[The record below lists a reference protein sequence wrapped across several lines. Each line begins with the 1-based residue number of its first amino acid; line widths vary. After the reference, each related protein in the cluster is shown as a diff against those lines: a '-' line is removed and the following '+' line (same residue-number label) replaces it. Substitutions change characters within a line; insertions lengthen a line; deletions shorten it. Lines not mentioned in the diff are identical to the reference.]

1 MCERVFVLNKGEQIY
16 DGNFND
22 LIKSVNPKRKF
33 VYELSDHY
41 DLNAI
46 NSLHDEFDFIIKDNV
61 VTAEL
66 SEDLLN
72 QLLIKLLNINSP
84 KTLSFE
90 ELPVEETLRNFF
102 ENPKKYLK

>member
-1 MCERVFVLNKGEQIY
+1 MNSLLNKGEQIY
-16 DGNFND
+16 DGNFNN

-33 VYELSDHY
+33 IYELSDTKN
-41 DLNAI
+41 LNSI
-46 NSLHDEFDFIIKDNV
+46 KKLNTKFDFIIKDNV
-61 VTAEL
+61 ITAEL

-72 QLLIKLLNINSP
+72 QLLIELLNINSP
-84 KTLSFE
+84 KALSFE